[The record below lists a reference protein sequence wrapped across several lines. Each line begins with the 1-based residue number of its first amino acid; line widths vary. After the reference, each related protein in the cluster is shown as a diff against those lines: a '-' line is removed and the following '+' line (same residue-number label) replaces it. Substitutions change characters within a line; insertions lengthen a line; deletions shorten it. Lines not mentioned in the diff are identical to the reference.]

1 MIAQSS
7 TCSSMVAG
15 CCVASWTSATGRRG
29 FATHHA
35 VLDMHG
41 QPAIRVP
48 MDLVEVHFAAAGKTV
63 FVRPGTTLLAAA
75 GLAGVDVTTGC
86 TRGMC
91 GTDAARIVTDPPD
104 ALFAAIDPERGTL
117 ARMGLAGGC
126 RLLCSARVQRG
137 RVEVRGDALVD

>member
-1 MIAQSS
+1 
-7 TCSSMVAG
+7 
-15 CCVASWTSATGRRG
+15 
-29 FATHHA
+29 
-35 VLDMHG
+35 
-41 QPAIRVP
+41 

-91 GTDAARIVTDPPD
+91 GTDAHRVVTDPPD
-104 ALFAAIDPERGTL
+104 ALLAAVDPERGTL
-117 ARMGLAGGC
+117 ARMGLAFGC
-126 RLLCSARVQRG
+126 RLLCSARVHRG